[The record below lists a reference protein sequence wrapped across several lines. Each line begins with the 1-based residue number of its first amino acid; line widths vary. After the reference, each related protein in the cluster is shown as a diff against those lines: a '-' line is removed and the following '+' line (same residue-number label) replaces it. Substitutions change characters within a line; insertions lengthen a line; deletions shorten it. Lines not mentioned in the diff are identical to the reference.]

1 MVCEGFDMIGLWQY
15 NLNKKI
21 ADEGENIVTLDSIL
35 VHINI
40 KDRKFELNSEY
51 STIRYINKEEYT
63 KDVYS
68 YVEPEFHESYHKSEF
83 SPRFILFSAPGSS
96 KCPKEREIVLK
107 KYKKGYQYVEKWY
120 RRKQIPINVK
130 ENIRKRIPSFIKKF
144 VRKFI

>member
-1 MVCEGFDMIGLWQY
+1 MIGLWQY

-83 SPRFILFSAPGSS
+83 SPRFILFSAPGATGKSALA
-96 KCPKEREIVLK
+96 KHIC
-107 KYKKGYQYVEKWY
+107 YKKMEYIGIFLKIKLRSIVSRVQYQKRWVS
-120 RRKQIPINVK
+120 VK
-130 ENIRKRIPSFIKKF
+130 
-144 VRKFI
+144 